1 MERILVS
8 AGIVERDDTND
19 VLGVWSY
26 PGVAEATEQVAISRA
41 CLSGGAAEA
50 TGSEGRT
57 LVSRYGGEWMYQCTR
72 SVECAELPK
81 VTHFSAW
88 LIAKEFHPELFLA
101 LARNLSDAYAKKGDP
116 VQVLQSFLGVFAAGA
131 AGSFKTADYD
141 LQQSMVAGPLKES
154 IAAFGEAYI
163 LLWVAMLLKKRIVV
177 YCDEPE
183 RTLEFL
189 RCLPLLVWHRKNFEC
204 LHPFVQLEDTQ
215 LEDLA
220 GDTAYCAGFTDD
232 AVKVRADLYDVLVD
246 LPAQTLSVNERAKSD
261 LGMGDF
267 HRNLGS
273 FLAKAATNDEA
284 KSTDI
289 IKGLHSK
296 TAALFKKLTVLKEAE
311 QLNLEALEAQQGV
324 SRSFARFLYN
334 VAVSE
339 NMC

>member
-1 MERILVS
+1 M
-8 AGIVERDDTND
+8 
-19 VLGVWSY
+19 
-26 PGVAEATEQVAISRA
+26 
-41 CLSGGAAEA
+41 
-50 TGSEGRT
+50 
-57 LVSRYGGEWMYQCTR
+57 
-72 SVECAELPK
+72 
-81 VTHFSAW
+81 
-88 LIAKEFHPELFLA
+88 
-101 LARNLSDAYAKKGDP
+101 
-116 VQVLQSFLGVFAAGA
+116 
-131 AGSFKTADYD
+131 
-141 LQQSMVAGPLKES
+141 
-154 IAAFGEAYI
+154 
-163 LLWVAMLLKKRIVV
+163 
-177 YCDEPE
+177 
-183 RTLEFL
+183 
-189 RCLPLLVWHRKNFEC
+189 
-204 LHPFVQLEDTQ
+204 
-215 LEDLA
+215 
-220 GDTAYCAGFTDD
+220 
-232 AVKVRADLYDVLVD
+232 RADLYDVLVD